1 MVIPR
6 VVVVILPLQRS
17 SFTIARAVAGLRAMA
32 VLHVY
37 KYYYMYI
44 QILLYVYTVLQVRV
58 YYCILYY
65 IIVYIIPKC
74 THTHT
79 HTHTH
84 TRWQGPWLGCARW
97 LKNNIHIHVLLY
109 FAVYMYIIVLYL
121 MAIC

>member
-44 QILLYVYTVLQVRV
+44 QILLYVYTNIIICIYCVTGT
-58 YYCILYY
+58 CIL
-65 IIVYIIPKC
+65 
-74 THTHT
+74 
-79 HTHTH
+79 
-84 TRWQGPWLGCARW
+84 
-97 LKNNIHIHVLLY
+97 LY
-109 FAVYMYIIVLYL
+109 IVLYYCL
-121 MAIC
+121 YYT